1 MHEGPTRFLSRKKVP
16 NTKLDQLSSILETWC
31 KEKTNSCKLSSDLHF
46 ALVYCVTHIHTPHTH
61 THTHTHTHR
70 GERERERER
79 ERTITTKLENTRL
92 KIAL

>member
-31 KEKTNSCKLSSDLHF
+31 KEKTNSCKLSSDLH
-46 ALVYCVTHIHTPHTH
+46 LYTVLHTYTHH